1 MTQRTS
7 RCARLARRVIAG
19 LWAGL
24 FVTTASCAAAQT
36 TDGVTPLSCDQ
47 ANRVARGQDRSVPR
61 GQGIAVLGRCPHQFA
76 EVVPELWGDRT
87 LSQREVTELRVTTR
101 EIRDRRVFEALVDAV
116 QDPSKSVDVRLEA
129 LAILAGY
136 VEGSF
141 GLSGNDLLHARP
153 GDLMPRTNH
162 STPQNGEQPT
172 GEAEVAQAVG
182 FFFSL
187 AENGTPQEIR
197 NAGQYLRQG
206 LIARYA
212 ALMPL
217 PTGSV
222 TGTWDCQGHLTL
234 ENSGSYDVPLALVD
248 STGTK
253 FFELSL
259 RAPGSGVS
267 GPYRVTPQFR
277 RTGPMTVQFGG
288 RPLLRFSCP

>member
-7 RCARLARRVIAG
+7 RSPRLAKLVIAAA
-19 LWAGL
+19 WAGL
-24 FVTTASCAAAQT
+24 FVTTASCAAAQATDST
-36 TDGVTPLSCDQ
+36 TTLSCEQ
-47 ANRVARGQDRSVPR
+47 ANGVARGQDQSVPR
-61 GQGIAVLGRCPHQFA
+61 GQGIAVLGRCPHQFG
-76 EVVPELWGDRT
+76 EVVPDLWRDRT
-87 LSQREVTELRVTTR
+87 LSLRDVTQLRWTTR
-101 EIRDRRVFEALVDAV
+101 EIRDRRVFDALVDAA
-116 QDPSKSVDVRLEA
+116 QDPSKAIDLRLDA
-129 LAILAGY
+129 LAILATY

-141 GLSGNDLLHARP
+141 GLSGNDLRHARP
-153 GDLMPRTNH
+153 GDLLPRMNH

-172 GEAEVAQAVG
+172 GETEVARAVG
-182 FFFSL
+182 VFVNL

-206 LIARYA
+206 LIVRYA

-217 PTGSV
+217 PTGSIS
-222 TGTWDCQGHLTL
+222 GTWDCRGHLTL

-259 RAPGSGVS
+259 RASVS
-267 GPYRVTPQFR
+267 GASGPNRVTPQFT
-277 RTGPMTVQFGG
+277 RTGAMTVQFGG